1 MRADPTHKSFM
12 VAFLQDPATRRD
24 ARVIGVVAFAHGT
37 SHFFHLLLPPLFPWL
52 MHDFGLNFTQVG
64 ALMSIFFVISGT
76 GQALA
81 GFAVDRFGPRR
92 VLLFGVG
99 SLALSGFT
107 LALAGSYAMLALVAG
122 LAGLGNSVFHPVDFT
137 ILNRRV
143 SHQHLGYAFSAHGLS
158 GNLGWAAAPVF
169 MAGIA
174 ALANWHW
181 AGLGAGLL
189 ATTVLGMLVWQRK
202 LLDVHE
208 PATHPAQVKPARSAA
223 ETFAFLG
230 SSAVWLCFAFF
241 FVTSLSLGVL
251 QTFSPTLLNK
261 LYGLSLAAAT
271 SCFTAYLLGGAAG
284 VLAGGFLAARGRS
297 QDRVITSA
305 LSVSAT
311 CALLIALGVLP
322 GWSVIGLMAILGMG
336 VGVAGPSR
344 DLLVRQAATAG
355 FGRDAFGRVYGFVYS
370 GLDVGFAV
378 APLIFGP
385 LMDHG
390 HYSAVLGGVVLLQAL
405 AILSALSV
413 GVRARV
419 TQRAAAAG

>member
-1 MRADPTHKSFM
+1 M
-12 VAFLQDPATRRD
+12 VAFLQDPAARRD
-24 ARVIGVVAFAHGT
+24 AHVIGVVAFAHGT

-92 VLLFGVG
+92 VLLFGVT
-99 SLALSGFT
+99 SLAVSGFT
-107 LALAGSYAMLALVAG
+107 LALADNYAMLALAAG
-122 LAGLGNSVFHPVDFT
+122 FAGLGNSVFHPVDFT

-143 SHQHLGYAFSAHGLS
+143 SPQRLGYAFSAHGLS

-181 AGLGAGLL
+181 AGFGAGLL
-189 ATTVLGMLVWQRK
+189 ATSVLAVLIWQRE
-202 LLDVHE
+202 LLDVHD
-208 PATHPAQVKPARSAA
+208 AA
-223 ETFAFLG
+223 LHAAHVSPVAGAGGTFAFLG
-230 SSAVWLCFAFF
+230 STAVWLCFTFF
-241 FVTSLSLGVL
+241 FITTLSLGVL
-251 QTFSPTLLNK
+251 QTFSPTLLNR

-271 SCFTAYLLGGAAG
+271 SCLTAYLLGGAVG
-284 VLAGGFLAARGRS
+284 ILAGGVLAARGSS
-297 QDRVITSA
+297 QDRVITGA
-305 LSVSAT
+305 LTVSAV
-311 CALLIALGVLP
+311 CALIMALGVLP
-322 GWSVIGLMAILGMG
+322 GWTVVGLMAVLGMG
-336 VGVAGPSR
+336 VGIAGPSR

-370 GLDVGFAV
+370 GLDVGFAI
-378 APLIFGP
+378 APLVFGP

-390 HYSAVLGGVVLLQAL
+390 HYSAVLGGVALLQAL
-405 AILSALSV
+405 AIISALSV
-413 GVRARV
+413 GVRARSTRPV
-419 TQRAAAAG
+419 AAGAG